1 MFEVQQCRSIY
12 RRVRN
17 GRALGVARSDVTA
30 MAALNH
36 DPSIHDWDTRAADAL
51 AEAQAMPR
59 GSDRNDA
66 LKKAGKLRVA
76 ADMKRLLRS
85 EAR

>member
-1 MFEVQQCRSIY
+1 
-12 RRVRN
+12 
-17 GRALGVARSDVTA
+17 

-36 DPSIHDWDTRAADAL
+36 DPSIHDWEARAADAL

>member
-1 MFEVQQCRSIY
+1 
-12 RRVRN
+12 
-17 GRALGVARSDVTA
+17 

>member
-1 MFEVQQCRSIY
+1 
-12 RRVRN
+12 
-17 GRALGVARSDVTA
+17 
-30 MAALNH
+30 MAVLNH
-36 DPSIHDWDTRAADAL
+36 DPNIHDWDARAADAL

-76 ADMKRLLRS
+76 ADMKRLLQSETHRGRPRS
-85 EAR
+85 TVGAFTEP

>member
-1 MFEVQQCRSIY
+1 MFEVQQRRSIY

-17 GRALGVARSDVTA
+17 GRALGAARSGVIA
-30 MAALNH
+30 MAVLNH
-36 DPSIHDWDTRAADAL
+36 DPNIHDWDARAADAL

-59 GSDRNDA
+59 GPDRNDA

-76 ADMKRLLRS
+76 ADMKRLLQS
-85 EAR
+85 ETH